1 MYCHYNFTHIT
12 VNNSSTETSK
22 YSIDY
27 EVKFFP
33 TSHNNFMQMF
43 LRLQCM
49 IPKFYLKNKLILNKI
64 NNIQFVNY
72 KAYNYM
78 LFPDTRLRRK
88 RSTKWLRNLV
98 RENHLSI
105 NDIILPLFVHDLQE
119 TSVPIKQL
127 PDIKRYS
134 ISQLLYVVE
143 QAANLGI
150 NAIALFPVVDSN
162 LKSETAEEAFNPDN
176 LICKAIKAVKS
187 HVPTIGI
194 IADVALDPYTI
205 SGHDGII
212 INEKIDNDATI
223 EVLCKQALVL
233 AASGC
238 DIVAPSDMMDGRIK
252 AIRSSLDNCNFQ
264 DVCILSYSVKYCS
277 SFYKPFRE
285 AVGSCSISKAIDKS
299 TYQLDI
305 ANINEA
311 ILEVQMDI
319 DESADIVMIKPG
331 MPYLD
336 VIQCISSRYKVP
348 IFAYQVS
355 GEYAM
360 IKTASQNHLLDYDA
374 SMYESLLSFKRAGA
388 KSIITYAAIEMA
400 TMLSKERK

>member
-1 MYCHYNFTHIT
+1 M
-12 VNNSSTETSK
+12 E
-22 YSIDY
+22 
-27 EVKFFP
+27 FP
-33 TSHNNFMQMF
+33 S
-43 LRLQCM
+43 
-49 IPKFYLKNKLILNKI
+49 
-64 NNIQFVNY
+64 
-72 KAYNYM
+72 
-78 LFPDTRLRRK
+78 TRLRRK

-98 RENHLSI
+98 RESHLSV
-105 NDIILPLFVHDLQE
+105 DDLILPLFVHNLEE
-119 TSVPIKQL
+119 TSSPIKQL

-134 ISQLLYVVE
+134 ITRLLYMVE

-150 NAIALFPVVDSN
+150 NAIALFPVVDSH

-176 LICKAIKAVKS
+176 LICKAITAVKAR
-187 HVPTIGI
+187 VPTIGI
-194 IADVALDPYTI
+194 IADVALDPYTK

-212 INEKIDNDATI
+212 IDEKIDNDATI

-252 AIRSSLDNCNFQ
+252 EIRNSLDNCNFQ
-264 DVCILSYSVKYCS
+264 DTCILSYSAKYCS

-285 AVGSCSISKAIDKS
+285 AVGSCSMSQTIDKS
-299 TYQLDI
+299 TYQIDI
-305 ANINEA
+305 ANMNEV

-319 DESADIVMIKPG
+319 DEGADIVMIKPG

-336 VIQCISSRYKVP
+336 VIQCIANRYNVP

-360 IKTASQNHLLDYDA
+360 IKAASQNHLLDYNA
-374 SMYESLLSFKRAGA
+374 AMYESLLCFKRAGA
-388 KSIITYAAIEMA
+388 ESIITYAAIDIA
-400 TMLSKERK
+400 TMLLEGK